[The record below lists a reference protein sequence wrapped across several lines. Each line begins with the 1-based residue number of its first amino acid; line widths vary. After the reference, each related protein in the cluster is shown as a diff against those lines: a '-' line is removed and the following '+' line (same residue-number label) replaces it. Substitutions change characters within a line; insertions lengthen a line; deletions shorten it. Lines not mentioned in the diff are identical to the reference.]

1 MKKLVNILTKNEDF
15 LKSFSSENF
24 SPPIWI
30 MRQAG
35 RYLPEYLQTRSQI
48 DNFLDLCYNPKLA
61 CEVTLQ
67 PITRFDFDA
76 AIIFS
81 DILVIPDALGQKV
94 EFVKNHGPKLAEFD
108 LKTDLSK
115 LKTHDFLLKLNSVF
129 EAISLTKSK
138 LSKDKTLIGFCGA
151 PWTLACYMINQ
162 AGSKNFEK
170 TQSASLSQEAEF
182 SKLIEILTESLILYL
197 SKQIEAGCD
206 VVKIFDSWAGILPP
220 FQLQKWVFEP
230 AKKIIEALKIR
241 HPDVPVICFPRGI
254 GVNYQTFAKIV
265 QPSGLAIDQTIP
277 AKWAKTHLQDEI
289 DVVIQ
294 GNLDNFLLAF
304 GSKEQ
309 IVSET
314 RKILETYNNKPFI
327 FNLGHGILPQT
338 PITNVELL
346 LETIRNFHH

>member
-1 MKKLVNILTKNEDF
+1 MKKLVNILTKKDVFE
-15 LKSFSSENF
+15 KENF
-24 SPPIWI
+24 VPPIWI

-35 RYLPEYLQTRSQI
+35 RYLPEYREARMQI

-94 EFVKNHGPKLAEFD
+94 EFVKNHGPKLAEFN
-108 LKTDLSK
+108 LKTDLAKLQTSSFISK
-115 LKTHDFLLKLNSVF
+115 LNPVF

-138 LSKDKTLIGFCGA
+138 LAKDKTLIGFCGA
-151 PWTLACYMINQ
+151 PWTVACYMINQ
-162 AGSKNFEK
+162 MGSKNFDK
-170 TQSASLSQEAEF
+170 TQAASLSQEAEF
-182 SKLIEILTESLILYL
+182 SKLIEILTESSISYL
-197 SKQIEAGCD
+197 SAQIEAGCD

-220 FQLQKWVFEP
+220 SQLQKWVIEP
-230 AKKIIEALKIR
+230 AKKIVAALNIAY
-241 HPDVPVICFPRGI
+241 PQVPVICFPRGI
-254 GVNYQTFAKIV
+254 GANYQNFAKTV
-265 QPSGLAIDQTIP
+265 QPQGLAIDQTISRD
-277 AKWAKTHLQDEI
+277 WAKENLQNALGA
-289 DVVIQ
+289 VIQ

-304 GSKEQ
+304 GKSEE

-314 RKILETYNNKPFI
+314 QNILQTFGDKPFI

-338 PITNVELL
+338 PIANVELL
-346 LETIRNFHH
+346 LKTIRNFKN